1 MLARVDLGGT
11 GGGGDDRSP
20 EGLEAQLFLL
30 LTCAL
35 RMLVVQSHISSSS
48 VQDRQLWVNRGIQEM
63 QGVLALIVEG
73 WRRGPWRKEDRAGL
87 GRELSW
93 YTVLATQA

>member
-1 MLARVDLGGT
+1 MGGMT
-11 GGGGDDRSP
+11 GPQRDRKPSSS
-20 EGLEAQLFLL
+20 FLL

-63 QGVLALIVEG
+63 QGVLALSVEG
-73 WRRGPWRKEDRAGL
+73 WRRGRWRKEDRAGL